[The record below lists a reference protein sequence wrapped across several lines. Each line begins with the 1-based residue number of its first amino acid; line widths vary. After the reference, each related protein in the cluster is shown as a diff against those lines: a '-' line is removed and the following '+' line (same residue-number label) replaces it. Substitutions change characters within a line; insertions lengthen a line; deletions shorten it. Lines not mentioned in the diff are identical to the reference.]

1 MKVQVLA
8 MEVVEDHLLEGE
20 GEGKEKGEGKGEGV
34 VEEGG
39 QVPEGDL
46 VQGLGFEC
54 DVMFHL

>member
-20 GEGKEKGEGKGEGV
+20 GEGKGEGV

-46 VQGLGFEC
+46 VHGSGFEC

>member
-8 MEVVEDHLLEGE
+8 MEVVKDHLLEGK
-20 GEGKEKGEGKGEGV
+20 GEGKEKGEGEGV

-46 VQGLGFEC
+46 VQSLGFEC

>member
-8 MEVVEDHLLEGE
+8 MEVVEDYLLE
-20 GEGKEKGEGKGEGV
+20 GEGV

-46 VQGLGFEC
+46 VHGSGFEC

>member
-1 MKVQVLA
+1 VQVGLQMKVQVLA
-8 MEVVEDHLLEGE
+8 MEVVEDHLLE
-20 GEGKEKGEGKGEGV
+20 GEGKGEGV

-46 VQGLGFEC
+46 VHGSGFAC